1 MFRSARAALS
11 WLAVIMNDVSPIP
24 GETCL
29 YRMNYRFKH
38 QFTGTAY
45 QIGFLAAAAQIVCQD
60 SAKSVFIS
68 IKKSHL
74 TLRFL
79 TQADVHSITA
89 HYANDRFAPITANR
103 ELIRFLPN

>member
-1 MFRSARAALS
+1 
-11 WLAVIMNDVSPIP
+11 MNDVSPIP

-45 QIGFLAAAAQIVCQD
+45 QIGFLAAAAQVVCQD

-79 TQADVHSITA
+79 TQADDKQTCSAAAGMSQRCRYCCESRKSNCSENLAKV
-89 HYANDRFAPITANR
+89 DF
-103 ELIRFLPN
+103 

>member
-1 MFRSARAALS
+1 
-11 WLAVIMNDVSPIP
+11 
-24 GETCL
+24 
-29 YRMNYRFKH
+29 MNYRFKH

-79 TQADVHSITA
+79 TQADGGL
-89 HYANDRFAPITANR
+89 NR
-103 ELIRFLPN
+103 SAQHFILEGKDGV